1 MSKQPRIILILT
13 GGLGNQIFQLAA
25 ALSLRKFPGE
35 PVGLDWGIGLP
46 RLNKSGLPDLSSFV
60 LPSGVELMPKRKFS
74 WLASKSSGY
83 LLRMGFAPRKF
94 EKITLIRFLILK
106 TGNLIATV
114 YFKSRREGC
123 VCNNLGYSP
132 IVESPNPFVLVG
144 YFQSYRYSEPI
155 EVINALREMKPEKN
169 NLELEKLN
177 EISAIEMPLVV
188 HFRFGDYK
196 NESSFGIPSAEYYK
210 RGITALWSS
219 GKYKRIW
226 VFSDEI
232 ELAKEKF
239 PQEFLPFVRWVD
251 EIDNSSVLTLES
263 MRLGHGFVIANS
275 SFSFWGAM
283 LARGG
288 VNLDVVAPEPWFQGT
303 ESPNQLIPPH
313 WQRIPAGIHES

>member
-1 MSKQPRIILILT
+1 MVLT

-35 PVGLDWGIGLP
+35 RVGLDWGIGLP
-46 RLNKSGLPDLSSFV
+46 RLNTSGLPDLSSFI
-60 LPSGVELMPKRKFS
+60 LPNGVELLPKRKFS
-74 WLASKSSGY
+74 WLASKSTGY
-83 LLRMGFAPRKF
+83 LLRMGFAPKKF
-94 EKITLIRFLILK
+94 EKITLIRVLILK

-114 YFKSRREGC
+114 YFKSRRESC
-123 VCNNLGYSP
+123 VCNSLGYSP
-132 IVESPNPFVLVG
+132 IVETINPFVLVG
-144 YFQSYRYSEPI
+144 YFQSYRYSETM
-155 EVINALREMKPEKN
+155 EVINELREMKPEKN
-169 NLELEKLN
+169 SPELEKLN
-177 EISAIEMPLVV
+177 QISSIEMPLVV

-196 NESSFGIPSAEYYK
+196 NESSFGIPSADYYR
-210 RGITALWSS
+210 RGITDLWST

-239 PQEFLPFVRWVD
+239 PHEFLSFVRWIE

-283 LARGG
+283 LAKRGG
-288 VNLDVVAPEPWFQGT
+288 KLDVVAPDPWFQGT

-313 WQRIPAGIHES
+313 WQRIPARNPES